1 MNVESWLLTH
11 IQTWFLHLKSERQI
25 GGTLLLNVSRCCDA
39 DIITEDMIVD
49 SGFLLMTSLG
59 MDLMMK
65 MLTLS
70 PVTTAIIIF
79 IDFFS
84 ADH

>member
-1 MNVESWLLTH
+1 MK
-11 IQTWFLHLKSERQI
+11 FERQI

-39 DIITEDMIVD
+39 DIITEDIMIVD

>member
-1 MNVESWLLTH
+1 
-11 IQTWFLHLKSERQI
+11 
-25 GGTLLLNVSRCCDA
+25 
-39 DIITEDMIVD
+39 MIVD

>member
-1 MNVESWLLTH
+1 MEA
-11 IQTWFLHLKSERQI
+11 
-25 GGTLLLNVSRCCDA
+25 GTLLLNVSRCCDA
-39 DIITEDMIVD
+39 DIITEDIMIVD